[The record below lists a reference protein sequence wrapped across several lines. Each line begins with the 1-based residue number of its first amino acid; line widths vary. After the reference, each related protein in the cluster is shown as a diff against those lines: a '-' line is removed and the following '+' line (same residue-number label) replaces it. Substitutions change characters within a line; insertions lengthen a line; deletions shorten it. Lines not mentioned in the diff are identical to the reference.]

1 MRAYAELHALSNF
14 TFLRGASHPEE
25 LVHKAAELGYEAL
38 ALTDECSVSGIV
50 RAHIAAKDY
59 GLKKLIIGSEFRLP
73 AHASGHLRLVVLAQT
88 RKGYAR
94 LGRLITEGRRAA
106 EKGSY
111 RLDPRAF
118 EDGLPGCLV
127 LWMPGNRL
135 VLDEQDRWILE
146 AFRNRLWIAVEL
158 LADGLERE
166 RTGRLQSLGHE
177 LGLPLV
183 ASGDVHMHCRERRA
197 VQDTLTAIRLGTTLD
212 QAGFALYPNGERCLR
227 SRKRLASVY
236 PAGLRQETI
245 RIAQMIDFSL
255 DELRYE
261 YPDELV
267 PEGET
272 PASHLR
278 SLTE

>member
-1 MRAYAELHALSNF
+1 
-14 TFLRGASHPEE
+14 
-25 LVHKAAELGYEAL
+25 
-38 ALTDECSVSGIV
+38 
-50 RAHIAAKDY
+50 
-59 GLKKLIIGSEFRLP
+59 
-73 AHASGHLRLVVLAQT
+73 
-88 RKGYAR
+88 
-94 LGRLITEGRRAA
+94 
-106 EKGSY
+106 
-111 RLDPRAF
+111 
-118 EDGLPGCLV
+118 
-127 LWMPGNRL
+127 
-135 VLDEQDRWILE
+135 
-146 AFRNRLWIAVEL
+146 
-158 LADGLERE
+158 
-166 RTGRLQSLGHE
+166 RLQSLGHE

-227 SRKRLASVY
+227 SKKRLASVY

-267 PEGET
+267 PEDET

-278 SLTE
+278 KLTEEGMRRRWPEEV